1 MPGVRSPPCLLPE
14 FYPYYSK
21 PPVLAAICSQ
31 PNRDFFDSWFQ
42 YPFVVL
48 VTSAIWI
55 TVTYMTPAEDKS
67 VLRTFYQK
75 IQPGGPGWK
84 KVIDEATAEQVNITD
99 DSQGWSVPFGNYC
112 HVVGLWNDLWRHV
125 LNRLLDLWS
134 KYPSFYYHFYCHCLW
149 NSFGSYLEKCKG

>member
-1 MPGVRSPPCLLPE
+1 LEITYL
-14 FYPYYSK
+14 F
-21 PPVLAAICSQ
+21 AAESGL
-31 PNRDFFDSWFQ
+31 FDSWFQ

-84 KVIDEATAEQVNITD
+84 KVIDEAAAEQVNITD
-99 DSQGWSVPFGNYC
+99 DSQGWSVPFGNYR

-125 LNRLLDLWS
+125 FNRLLDLWS
-134 KYPSFYYHFYCHCLW
+134 IYPSFYYTFIAIVFGILLVRTW
-149 NSFGSYLEKCKG
+149 KNSKGQGYVILTQKCTGNGCRH